1 MPFKES
7 EKSQCTHTIEKG
19 YEHDK
24 SKKTEQWRI
33 IHWLLNCFLSVISH
47 QPGVL
52 AHELFTG
59 HERSHNVWLKHT
71 L

>member
-24 SKKTEQWRI
+24 SKKTEQ
-33 IHWLLNCFLSVISH
+33 
-47 QPGVL
+47 
-52 AHELFTG
+52 
-59 HERSHNVWLKHT
+59 
-71 L
+71 